1 MSEHQITMVSLDELV
16 STDHQYCRFKSLF
29 NFKAVEREL
38 LVLETEANYKGYGTL
53 RLFKCLLL
61 QFMEDLYDEN

>member
-1 MSEHQITMVSLDELV
+1 MKE
-16 STDHQYCRFKSLF
+16 
-29 NFKAVEREL
+29 VEREL

-61 QFMEDLYDEN
+61 QFMEDLSDQELEHYLADSTAGK